1 MMAKRRRRNK
11 KWLKVI
17 LFLILIIVA
26 GVVCFLVW
34 DSYFK
39 DDNSEVES
47 EVIEQPIVEQDGIKT
62 EIEAEENVEVVEKE
76 EVLQYDGADPNESV
90 DLTGVITYTNVANG
104 VLTIRVNID
113 QYISSGSCELILVRG
128 GAEIYSETVQMID
141 SASTST
147 CKGFDV
153 STDGLGSGS
162 TSIIINLSGDNKNG
176 VISGEVVL

>member
-1 MMAKRRRRNK
+1 MAKRRRRNK

-26 GVVCFLVW
+26 GVICFLVW

-76 EVLQYDGADPNESV
+76 EVLQYDGADPNDSV
-90 DLTGVITYTNVANG
+90 DLTGVITYTNVVNG

-113 QYISSGSCELILVRG
+113 QYISSGSCELALVRG
-128 GAEIYSETVQMID
+128 GAEIYGETVQMID

>member
-1 MMAKRRRRNK
+1 MAKRRRRNK
-11 KWLKVI
+11 KWLKAI

-47 EVIEQPIVEQDGIKT
+47 EVIEQPIVEQGKT
-62 EIEAEENVEVVEKE
+62 EAESEVEESVEVVEKE

-147 CKGFDV
+147 CKGFDI
-153 STDGLGSGS
+153 SMDGLGSGS

>member
-1 MMAKRRRRNK
+1 MAKRRRRNK

-39 DDNSEVES
+39 DDNSKVEG
-47 EVIEQPIVEQDGIKT
+47 ETIEQPIVEQGNT
-62 EIEAEENVEVVEKE
+62 EAESEVEEGVEVIEKE
-76 EVLQYDGADPNESV
+76 EVLQYDGADPNDSV

-113 QYISSGSCELILVRG
+113 QYISAGSCELILGRG

-147 CKGFDV
+147 CKGFDI
-153 STDGLGSGS
+153 SMDGLGSGS

>member
-1 MMAKRRRRNK
+1 MAKRRRRNK

-26 GVVCFLVW
+26 GVICFLVW

-113 QYISSGSCELILVRG
+113 QYISSGSCKLALVRG
-128 GAEIYSETVQMID
+128 GAEIYGETVQMTD

-147 CKGFDV
+147 CKGFDI

>member
-1 MMAKRRRRNK
+1 MVKRRRRNK

-17 LFLILIIVA
+17 LFLILIIIV

-47 EVIEQPIVEQDGIKT
+47 EVIEQPIVEQGNT
-62 EIEAEENVEVVEKE
+62 EAESEVEESVEVVEKE

-162 TSIIINLSGDNKNG
+162 TSVIINLSGDNKNG

>member
-1 MMAKRRRRNK
+1 MAKRRRRNK

-17 LFLILIIVA
+17 LFLILIIIA

-113 QYISSGSCELILVRG
+113 QYISYGSCEIILVRG

-153 STDGLGSGS
+153 STDGLGNGS
-162 TSIIINLSGDNKNG
+162 TNIIINLSGDGKNG

>member
-1 MMAKRRRRNK
+1 MAKRRRRNK
-11 KWLKVI
+11 KWLKAI

-26 GVVCFLVW
+26 GVICFLVW

-47 EVIEQPIVEQDGIKT
+47 EVIEQPIVEQGKT
-62 EIEAEENVEVVEKE
+62 EAESEVEESVEVVEKE

-113 QYISSGSCELILVRG
+113 QYISAGSCELALVRG

>member
-1 MMAKRRRRNK
+1 MAKRRRRNK
-11 KWLKVI
+11 KWLKAI

-26 GVVCFLVW
+26 GVICFLVW

-47 EVIEQPIVEQDGIKT
+47 EVIEQPIVEQGKT
-62 EIEAEENVEVVEKE
+62 EAESEVEESVEVVEKE

-113 QYISSGSCELILVRG
+113 QYISSGSCELALVRG